1 MQVESSFSISEA
13 ERVIR
18 ELEGRR
24 TDTVLTLPTRSRA
37 NVGGGEPA
45 VLQAVLT
52 WASAQS
58 VARIRTYARD
68 SVDQQLETLTSHLV
82 GTCAALLCD
91 RADGLDHRDVT
102 AEVRELALERLHGL
116 QGSTPRNWSR
126 GSQIEI
132 LCADH
137 LGWSSPE
144 TLYATSDAGNR
155 LLSRK
160 EFDRVAELILQH
172 TVPDYFPARED
183 HDLRIGIADALYELF
198 RNTDEYGRADE
209 HGNSIGRSIR
219 GLHAR
224 RQAISRTGLAKMVEA
239 SRPLADYCDRLEPRG
254 KRRDI
259 QLLELSVFDSG
270 PGYAPHWLGRPLAD
284 ITREEELE
292 AIETCFDKHA
302 TRKANSTAGMGLSTV
317 VDILRRRN
325 GFMRLRTGRQSLYAD
340 LGLQVDQTY
349 GAPPKL
355 SPWQDFRLAPAAGTL
370 FTFLLPL

>member
-1 MQVESSFSISEA
+1 MQVESSFSIAEA
-13 ERVIR
+13 ERIIR
-18 ELEGRR
+18 ELEGRG
-24 TDTVLTLPTRSRA
+24 TDTVLTLPTKSRA

-58 VARIRTYARD
+58 VARIRTYATGSAD
-68 SVDQQLETLTSHLV
+68 EQLDALTNHLV
-82 GTCAALLCD
+82 GTCAALVCD
-91 RADGLDHRDVT
+91 QTESLNHQDVT
-102 AEVRELALERLHGL
+102 AEVRELAIERLHGL
-116 QGSTPRNWSR
+116 QGPTPQNWSR

-144 TLYATSDAGNR
+144 TLYATSDAGKR

-172 TVPDYFPARED
+172 TVPDYVPARTNR
-183 HDLRIGIADALYELF
+183 DLQIGIADALYELF
-198 RNTDEYGRADE
+198 RNTDEYGRVDE
-209 HGNSIGRSIR
+209 RGNRLGRSIR

-224 RQAISRTGLAKMVEA
+224 KQAISRTGLAKMVEA
-239 SRPLADYCDRLEPRG
+239 SPPLADYCDRLVPRG

-259 QLLELSVFDSG
+259 QLLEVSVFDTG
-270 PGYAPHWLGRPLAD
+270 PGYAPQWLGKPLTD
-284 ITREEELE
+284 ITRDEELE
-292 AIETCFDKHA
+292 AIRTCFVKHA
-302 TRKANSTAGMGLSTV
+302 TRKANRTAGMGLSTV
-317 VDILRRRN
+317 VDILRRNN

-349 GAPPKL
+349 GEPPEL
-355 SPWQDFRLAPAAGTL
+355 HPWQDFRLAPATGTL